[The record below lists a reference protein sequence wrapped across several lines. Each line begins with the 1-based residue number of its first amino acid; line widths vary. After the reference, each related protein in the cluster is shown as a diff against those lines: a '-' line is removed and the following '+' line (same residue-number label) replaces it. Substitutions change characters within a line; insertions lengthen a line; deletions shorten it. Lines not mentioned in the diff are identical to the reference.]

1 MLSNLEPHDEK
12 ENDNKPGNAET
23 WTERIPIVKEIVES
37 MLGSY
42 VATANENYLFNAV
55 NGMYLTGEKTFPIMG
70 VKNVK
75 I

>member
-1 MLSNLEPHDEK
+1 
-12 ENDNKPGNAET
+12 
-23 WTERIPIVKEIVES
+23 VKEIVES